1 MEPMYRA
8 ARARRLPPWRS
19 IHFVP
24 ANVDRFIGKAAS
36 LDADAIQVDLEDS
49 VPEAEKAGARERLRE
64 TVSRARRGG
73 ADVLVR
79 VNRPIGQA
87 VRDIEAAV
95 CGEVDAI
102 TLTKLDGP
110 SHVRLLDEL
119 ASDCEAREGLAAGHV
134 RFVAVIETP
143 EAYDRM
149 AEIASA
155 SPRVVAMMLG
165 SEDFALECGFEPA
178 DEVLLAPKQRMI
190 IAARAAGVLP
200 YGYIGTIANF
210 RDTEAFRAM
219 VRRSRHFGFEGGTSI
234 HPSQIPVLNEEFAP
248 SDAEVAHAARV
259 VEADARARTA
269 GRGSCEVDGRMVDV
283 PVVRRAERLLARR
296 AAIEA
301 AAVRRQ
307 QGLPADCA

>member
-1 MEPMYRA
+1 MEPLYRSA
-8 ARARRLPPWRS
+8 HARRFPAWRS

-24 ANVDRFIGKAAS
+24 ANVDRFIDKAAT
-36 LDADAIQVDLEDS
+36 LEADAIQVDLEDS
-49 VPEAEKAGARERLRE
+49 VPEGEKSSARERLRE
-64 TVSRARRGG
+64 AVSRVRRGG

-79 VNRPIGQA
+79 VNRPIAQA

-95 CGEVDAI
+95 CREVDAI

-143 EAYDRM
+143 EAFDRM
-149 AEIASA
+149 REIASA

-165 SEDFALECGFEPA
+165 SEDFAHECGFEPE

-210 RDTEAFRAM
+210 RDVEAFRAM
-219 VRRSRHFGFEGGTSI
+219 VRRSRRFGFEGGTSI

-248 SDAEVAHAARV
+248 GAAEVEHARRV
-259 VEADARARTA
+259 VDADAQARAE
-269 GRGSCEVDGRMVDV
+269 GRGSCQLDGRMIDV
-283 PVVRRAERLLARR
+283 PVVRRAEHLLARH

-301 AAVRRQ
+301 NRLRRKATPRPAA
-307 QGLPADCA
+307 